1 MGEVRS
7 GHDQQVYLD
16 GDIEFVLS
24 GHIKRRVHEYPG
36 LRSIMFMF
44 GATSDVCNLQTVDIE
59 FYGVKAE
66 RIAKL
71 SYNMFVGHTHSS

>member
-1 MGEVRS
+1 
-7 GHDQQVYLD
+7 
-16 GDIEFVLS
+16 
-24 GHIKRRVHEYPG
+24 
-36 LRSIMFMF
+36 MFMF

>member
-1 MGEVRS
+1 M
-7 GHDQQVYLD
+7 D

-36 LRSIMFMF
+36 LRSMMFMF
-44 GATSDVCNLQTVDIE
+44 GATSDVCDLQTVDMG

-66 RIAKL
+66 RLTKQG
-71 SYNMFVGHTHSS
+71 YKMFVENTHSS